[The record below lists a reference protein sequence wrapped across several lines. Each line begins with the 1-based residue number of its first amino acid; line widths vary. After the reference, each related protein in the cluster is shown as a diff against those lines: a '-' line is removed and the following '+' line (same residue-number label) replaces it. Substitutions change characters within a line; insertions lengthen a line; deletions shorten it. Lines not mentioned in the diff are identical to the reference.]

1 MVSLSILF
9 LARWC
14 TSGTSN
20 GSKFKVQPGHLS
32 YEATL
37 KVRGNDQLSEM
48 QGV

>member
-1 MVSLSILF
+1 MVSLSILV

-32 YEATL
+32 CEATL
-37 KVRGNDQLSEM
+37 KVRGNDKLSEM
-48 QGV
+48 QGL